1 MNPDSEKR
9 HDVLREVLDWL
20 RHILIAILIGL
31 LLVLFVVQ
39 RNEVIGS
46 SMEPAL
52 HTGDQLIV
60 EKVSKWLGGIHYGNI
75 VTVDAQG
82 LPGHIGEK
90 NIIKRVIGLSGD
102 TIEIKDGRV
111 YRNGIAIEEPYL
123 HGSATKEG
131 NPAYSKVTLKD
142 GELYV
147 LGDNRKV
154 SLDSRRFGPI
164 GKERVIGHVLLRF
177 YPFSGIGVP

>member
-1 MNPDSEKR
+1 MNPENEKS
-9 HDVLREVLDWL
+9 HGVLREVLDWL
-20 RHILIAILIGL
+20 RHILIAVLIGL

-60 EKVSKWLGGIHYGNI
+60 EKVSKLVGGIHYGNI
-75 VTVDAQG
+75 ITVDAQG

-90 NIIKRVIGLSGD
+90 NIIKRVVGLSGD

-111 YRNGIAIEEPYL
+111 YRNGAAIEEPYL
-123 HGSATKEG
+123 FGMVTREG
-131 NPAYSKVTLKD
+131 NPAYSTVTLKD
-142 GELYV
+142 GEIYV
-147 LGDNRKV
+147 LGDNREV

-177 YPFSGIGVP
+177 YPFAAIGVP